1 MKIGM
6 RKPNYKKSFK
16 ARTTVKYKRRMKKAI
31 NPLYG
36 KKGMGM
42 INNPKKAMYNKIY
55 QGTSFG
61 LSDLTKNNKVIH
73 KSNNICTNKKKVI
86 QNTAKN
92 TPSSININETFKRC
106 SDKLIA
112 YQEETHNTSPKAW
125 KVYGAIMKS
134 LAIITALLFGV
145 PGLFAGIFPLLIITI
160 IAVYGMWKLGSTWT
174 NRGKELE
181 NVQANNNNL
190 L

>member
-6 RKPNYKKSFK
+6 RKPSYKKSFK
-16 ARTTVKYKRRMKKAI
+16 ARTTAKYKRRMKKAI
-31 NPLYG
+31 NPFYG

-55 QGTSFG
+55 YRTTFG
-61 LSDLTKNNKVIH
+61 LSDLTKNNKVNH
-73 KSNNICTNKKKVI
+73 KSNNIYTNKKKVI
-86 QNTAKN
+86 QNTARS
-92 TPSSININETFKRC
+92 TPNSVNINETFKRY
-106 SDKLIA
+106 SDKIIA
-112 YQEETHNTSPKAW
+112 QQEKTHNTSPKVW

-145 PGLFAGIFPLLIITI
+145 PSLFAGMFPLLIITI
-160 IAVYGMWKLGSTWT
+160 IAVYGIWKLGATWT

-181 NVQANNNNL
+181 AGQTNNNL